1 MQIYTPGLFYQIQ
14 LLSFY
19 EAKNFTTHTLQ
30 CKNKNLRNLSPYLVE
45 LSAVDVQGAR
55 YKQIFVLRSL
65 TEDRCKQ

>member
-30 CKNKNLRNLSPYLVE
+30 CKNKNLRNLSLHLVE

-55 YKQIFVLRSL
+55 
-65 TEDRCKQ
+65 